1 MPEAE
6 VTRPETAATPRSLA
20 VRSGGPELMPNN
32 GRGRIPAARTA
43 DKTVV
48 GARQGRLTDSSAEG
62 GPAAPVR
69 EDGRGQG
76 VGAKPPAGGTEP
88 ARPIGSVPN
97 PRCPAIRA

>member
-6 VTRPETAATPRSLA
+6 VIRPDTAATPRSLA

-48 GARQGRLTDSSAEG
+48 GARTRRLTDSLADG
-62 GPAAPVR
+62 GPAAPFG

-76 VGAKPPAGGTEP
+76 VGAKHPAGGTEP
-88 ARPIGSVPN
+88 ASPIGSVPN